1 MFFCETGYFTVE
13 ETKQIMNAG
22 AHFGLKP
29 KIHVKFNSIGGIQAG
44 VKHKAFSGSS

>member
-29 KIHVKFNSIGGIQAG
+29 KFM
-44 VKHKAFSGSS
+44 